1 MDVSKETEVPRIFA
15 RFSFEESLLDA
26 TNQVGTS
33 SDAVDDE
40 MRIQIRRPSFCRP
53 SLPDLFSFRPA
64 LLRSH
69 VS

>member
-1 MDVSKETEVPRIFA
+1 MDVFKEIEMPSIFA
-15 RFSFEESLLDA
+15 RFSFQESLLDA
-26 TNQVGTS
+26 TNKVGTS

-40 MRIQIRRPSFCRP
+40 MRIRIRRPSFCRP
-53 SLPDLFSFRPA
+53 SLPNLFSFRPT